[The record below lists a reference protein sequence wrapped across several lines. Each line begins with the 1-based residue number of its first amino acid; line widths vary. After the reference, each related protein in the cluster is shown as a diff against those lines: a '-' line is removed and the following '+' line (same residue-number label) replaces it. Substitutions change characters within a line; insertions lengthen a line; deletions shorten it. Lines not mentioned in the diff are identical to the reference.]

1 MRNALAGVSVT
12 LSLIMAAGMAGTF
25 FGFSTGVMPGLN
37 AARPQSAIDAMQGIN
52 QKIQNPLFIAMF
64 LLVPVLAVAAGVLL
78 LTLGQKP
85 AAVLF
90 FVAAAV
96 YFAGALVPS
105 FAVNIPLN
113 NGIDRVTIPGD
124 AAEAARIWSDYSGR
138 WTAWNNLRAVA
149 GWASLLAMSLG
160 VYLWGGND

>member
-52 QKIQNPLFIAMF
+52 QKIQNPLFVAMF
-64 LLVPVLAVAAGVLL
+64 LLVPVLAIVAGVLL
-78 LTLGQKP
+78 LMLDQKS
-85 AAVLF
+85 AAILF

-96 YFAGALVPS
+96 YFVGALVPS
-105 FAVNIPLN
+105 FAVNIPMN
-113 NGIDRVTIPGD
+113 NDLDGVTIPKD
-124 AAEAARIWSDYSGR
+124 LADAARIWSDYSGR
-138 WTAWNNLRAVA
+138 WTAWNTVRAVFS
-149 GWASLLAMSLG
+149 WASVLAMSLG
-160 VYLWGGND
+160 VYFWGRDN